1 MNSSYTGSPV
11 VGFGVR
17 QEYQP
22 EEIDHELVRPN
33 HTVSRCC
40 LLSCTVCAAEHPR
53 CTISRNPNSQWLFPR
68 LLDGGC
74 VVCRYGGQFD
84 DISGAAVPVRVGG
97 TTANHAIWSPDQK
110 EAIIQNFAT
119 PGADQPA
126 NVTWGPK
133 YLESFKVF
141 PKGTKYTIG
150 VTFDSGK
157 KGEDNS
163 ATEAAAFYNGIG
175 KDLFAIEVGNEFDVF
190 PVDRNTSTWSIRAYV
205 PEWLSRTSA
214 IAARALPKSTQRIFQ
229 AGTFVTPGTI
239 SADVSWTA
247 QAAIDLG
254 IASNGL
260 AKTFCTHQYFGAAC
274 RPVKPT
280 LAGNVMNRT
289 ALIQGMYYHA
299 GASAYTVSKGLPY
312 VIGETNS
319 IACQG
324 LAGAS
329 DVFGAA
335 VWSVDYALYAASLN
349 VSNMYW
355 HMGTGYRY
363 SAWQATQNGTTAPGP
378 RPLYYG
384 NWLVATALGNSDA
397 QVVQIV
403 NTSSLAGYAI
413 YSSKRH
419 RAELKSVV
427 LVNMEVFNSTSAPA
441 NQRSSVDFSLPKQL
455 GGKDCK
461 ANIKRLTAPGAESRD
476 DITFAGRT
484 VALDGTISGRES
496 KERVA
501 NGVVN
506 VRASEAVLIMLD

>member
-1 MNSSYTGSPV
+1 MVLYALSALYLAILSTAAPTVQLSIPDVPPSGTQTLSGSFQGYSMEVASFADMAGNLTAPNKLSY
-11 VGFGVR
+11 R
-17 QEYQP
+17 MLQN
-22 EEIDHELVRPN
+22 LK
-33 HTVSRCC
+33 
-40 LLSCTVCAAEHPR
+40 
-53 CTISRNPNSQWLFPR
+53 
-68 LLDGGC
+68 
-74 VVCRYGGQFD
+74 
-84 DISGAAVPVRVGG
+84 DISGSAVPVRVGG
-97 TTANHAIWSPDQK
+97 TTANHAIWTPGQK

-141 PKGTKYTIG
+141 PKGTRYTVG
-150 VTFDSGK
+150 VTFDGGSR
-157 KGEDNS
+157 GEDRS
-163 ATEAAAFYNGIG
+163 VTEAAAFLNDIG

-190 PVDRNTSTWSIRAYV
+190 PVDRNTSTWSIRQYV

-214 IAARALPKSTQRIFQ
+214 IASRVLPKNNQKLFQ

-254 IASNGL
+254 IASTGL

-289 ALIQGMYYHA
+289 ALIQGMNYHA
-299 GASAYTVSKGLPY
+299 SASAYSVSKGLPY

-363 SAWQATQNGTTAPGP
+363 NAWQATQNGTTAPGP

-384 NWLVATALGNSDA
+384 NWLIASALGNADA
-397 QVVQIV
+397 QVVQVV
-403 NTSSLAGYAI
+403 NTTTLAGYAI
-413 YSSKRH
+413 YSNKRH
-419 RAELKSVV
+419 RSELKSVV
-427 LVNMEVFNSTSAPA
+427 LVNMEVFNSTSAA
-441 NQRSSVDFSLPKQL
+441 AGKRSSVSFELPKRL

-461 ANIKRLTAPGAESRD
+461 ASIKRLTALGAEVRD
-476 DITFAGRT
+476 GITFAGRT
-484 VALDGTISGRES
+484 VALDGMLEGRES
-496 KERVA
+496 TERIA
-501 NGVVN
+501 NGVIN
-506 VRASEAVLIMLD
+506 VKASEAVLVTLD

>member
-1 MNSSYTGSPV
+1 MPCRLRYSCADGAVQHPQCTTSRNQHP
-11 VGFGVR
+11 
-17 QEYQP
+17 P
-22 EEIDHELVRPN
+22 WL
-33 HTVSRCC
+33 VSR
-40 LLSCTVCAAEHPR
+40 
-53 CTISRNPNSQWLFPR
+53 IF
-68 LLDGGC
+68 DG
-74 VVCRYGGQFD
+74 
-84 DISGAAVPVRVGG
+84 AVPVRVGG
-97 TTANHAIWSPDQK
+97 TTANHAIWTPGQK

-141 PKGTKYTIG
+141 PKDTRYTIG

-163 ATEAAAFYNGIG
+163 VSEAAAFYNGIG

-190 PVDRNTSTWSIRAYV
+190 PVDRNTSTWSISRYV

-214 IAARALPKSTQRIFQ
+214 IAARVLPKDNQKLFQ
-229 AGTFVTPGTI
+229 AGAFVSPGTV
-239 SADVSWTA
+239 SADLSWTA

-254 IASNGL
+254 VASTGL
-260 AKTFCTHQYFGAAC
+260 ARTFCTHQYFGAAC

-289 ALIQGMYYHA
+289 ALIQGMAYHV
-299 GASAYTVSKGLPY
+299 GASAYSVSKGLPY

-324 LAGAS
+324 LAGVS

-349 VSNMYW
+349 VSNLYW

-384 NWLVATALGNSDA
+384 NWLIATALGKSDA
-397 QVVQIV
+397 QVVQVV
-403 NTSSLAGYAI
+403 NTTSLAGYAI
-413 YSSKRH
+413 YSTKRH
-419 RAELKSVV
+419 RSELKSIV
-427 LVNMEVFNSTSAPA
+427 LVNMDIFNSTSTPA
-441 NQRSSVDFSLPKQL
+441 SQRPSVDFALPKEI

-461 ANIKRLTAPGAESRD
+461 ASVSRLTASGAEVRD
-476 DITFAGRT
+476 GITFGGRT
-484 VALDGTISGRES
+484 IALDGEIKGRES
-496 KERVA
+496 EERVVK
-501 NGVVN
+501 GVVN
-506 VRASEAVLIMLD
+506 VKASEVVLVTLDSR